1 MRHLQAMLKKG
12 TRILTLSLLVFL
24 FGETRLQAQ
33 VMEALGTFTPYSM
46 FGVGD
51 LVRPGTTLNRSMGGI
66 GAGLRDNR
74 FINYLNPASAS
85 ARDSLSFMLDF
96 GIMQSNYIDSD
107 GTHKSAYNALSMN
120 HILMSFP
127 IWKTSAMQL
136 GIIPYSHLGYR
147 FVRCV

>member
-1 MRHLQAMLKKG
+1 MLKKG

-107 GTHKSAYNALSMN
+107 GTHKSAYNASRKLL
-120 HILMSFP
+120 HRYP
-127 IWKTSAMQL
+127 
-136 GIIPYSHLGYR
+136 
-147 FVRCV
+147 